1 MTYSLVGRCARTG
14 QFGCAVATSSLA
26 VGSRVPY
33 AVAGIGAV
41 LTQHRT
47 DPRLGPRGIELLR
60 QGCSAEETLAA
71 LVASTPHRAWRQIA
85 VMDRHGRTAQFDGAK
100 VKPPKA
106 AVHATDC
113 VAMGNILASDRV
125 PAAMAAAFTR
135 SEEEP
140 LAERLMRAMEA
151 GEDAGGEGKPVISS
165 ALLVVEREVFPL
177 VDLRVDDAAEA
188 ISALRTL
195 WDRYRPMVEL
205 FVTRAVD
212 PDAAPGTS

>member
-1 MTYSLVGRCARTG
+1 MTYSLIGRCARTG

-33 AVAGIGAV
+33 AAAGIGAV

-71 LVASTPHRAWRQIA
+71 LVASTPHHGWRQLA

-100 VKPPKA
+100 VKPA
-106 AVHATDC
+106 RGAVHAPDC
-113 VAMGNILASDRV
+113 IAMGNILANERV
-125 PAAMAAAFTR
+125 PAAMADAFVRSAA
-135 SEEEP
+135 EP
-140 LAERLMRAMEA
+140 LAERLVRAMEA
-151 GEDAGGEGKPVISS
+151 GEAAGGEGKPVISS

-177 VDLRVDDAAEA
+177 VDLRVDDAPEA
-188 ISALRTL
+188 ISALRAL

-212 PDAAPGTS
+212 PDAAPGPS